1 MRVVAMVS
9 GGKDSCYNMMQCVA
23 EGHEIV
29 ALANL
34 HPKDRDELDS
44 FMYQTVG
51 HMGIEI
57 LASAMGLPLYRRE
70 TKGKSTQT
78 GKQYVPTDDD
88 EVEDLYSLLET
99 CKHELNV
106 EAVAVGAILS
116 DYQRVRVENVCSR
129 LNLISLAYLWR
140 RDQTELLQEMIDC
153 QVHAIIIKVA
163 ALGLVPDRHLGKSL
177 REMQTHLLKMR
188 DKYGLNV
195 CGEGGEYET
204 FTLDC
209 PLFKQRIVVEDIQTI
224 ISSADPICPV
234 GYINF
239 TKLTLQPKE
248 PNAGGDVVFVKK
260 SLDYISDLN
269 ESTYSD
275 LSDPDFSETELE
287 LIEKET
293 RLRESLSQNELIS
306 RSNSFGRH
314 LATSSSS
321 PIPIVTKSASVDEPI
336 PTAAG
341 GGSCIT
347 GSASLLLLANANQST
362 STSAL
367 GGATATAA
375 TNSAGGNCNSNAIG
389 LGLGIGSNALQ
400 ANSCCGFGSSHP
412 LGSSTAAVCGSLSL
426 AISSLGLSTT
436 QCNNNAATATMPPGQ
451 TQPPSPMK
459 YEREFRPLANEPRAA
474 INAKGWMWL
483 AGIQGKQTRCAVTME
498 LGMQQA
504 LDTLR
509 QLCHTHGYELSD
521 LCFTTLY
528 VRSIAEYPALNSV
541 YLQAFNFHNPPTRVC
556 VECPLPDDCHVIM
569 EAIAYRAPA
578 THSGDDSEE
587 TQTLLNGRRN
597 TMHVQGI
604 SHWAPANI
612 GPYSQS
618 TRIGDITYISGQIA
632 LVPGS
637 MTIIEG
643 GIRPQ
648 CKLTLR
654 HISRIAKAMN
664 AQGQLRDVVHGIC
677 FVTHPAF
684 IGEARRQWERR
695 TTNAIMDYI
704 VLPALPRDALVEW
717 QVWAHTHNDR
727 FDYEETGCSV
737 SDYTISIRRRWNYEN
752 NCAAIVCY
760 VATGLASSTT
770 QLTQLSDDVLSNHC
784 RLAQCLS
791 VENLDEI
798 LTYIVNRLLK
808 DYPIAKR
815 QQQRPLEAPRD
826 LVADG
831 EQTSTT
837 ATTTTTTTTATTA
850 MPTEATSQPQQQQLP
865 PGGAGDQQP
874 SSLGG
879 GEAATNATAA
889 NSKLPAIHLKLFYQ
903 VNAAPPTDLLLQALH
918 DFRHKCHEM
927 ASIVYTVLPACS
939 LHNFST
945 FLSICGVR
953 HE

>member
-57 LASAMGLPLYRRE
+57 LANAMGLPLYRRE
-70 TKGKSTQT
+70 THGKSTQT

-88 EVEDLYSLLET
+88 EVEDLFTLLET
-99 CKHELNV
+99 CKHELGV

-153 QVHAIIIKVA
+153 HVHAIIIKVA

-177 REMQTHLLKMR
+177 REMQSHLLKMR

-239 TKLTLQPKE
+239 TKLTLQMKDAKDTE
-248 PNAGGDVVFVKK
+248 MVFVKK

-287 LIEKET
+287 MIEKET

-314 LATSSSS
+314 LSSGGGGGGGGSSGGGGGGIGIGGIGGGGTTSSS

-336 PTAAG
+336 TTTH
-341 GGSCIT
+341 S
-347 GSASLLLLANANQST
+347 SSVSNSNSLLLAAGSIQS
-362 STSAL
+362 SSAGAL
-367 GGATATAA
+367 TAGSFGGIGGGA
-375 TNSAGGNCNSNAIG
+375 G
-389 LGLGIGSNALQ
+389 
-400 ANSCCGFGSSHP
+400 GSSS
-412 LGSSTAAVCGSLSL
+412 SSTAAVCGSLSL
-426 AISSLGLSTT
+426 AISSLQLNTANTNAPAAASAGVGSAIAGQPLSPL
-436 QCNNNAATATMPPGQ
+436 N
-451 TQPPSPMK
+451 
-459 YEREFRPLANEPRAA
+459 YVREFRPLANVPRVA
-474 INAKGWMWL
+474 INSKGWMWL
-483 AGIQGKQTRCAVTME
+483 AGIQGSSSTLEEAVH
-498 LGMQQA
+498 QA
-504 LDTLR
+504 LATLR
-509 QLCHTHGYELSD
+509 DLCLTNNYELSD
-521 LCFTTLY
+521 ICYITLY
-528 VRSIAEYPALNSV
+528 VRCISEYPILNRI
-541 YLQAFNFHNPPTRVC
+541 YLETFDFHNPPTRVC
-556 VECPLPDDCHVIM
+556 VECPLPDGCHVVMDAVAYRQPSAVNAIIM
-569 EAIAYRAPA
+569 EERDRDG
-578 THSGDDSEE
+578 GDDSSI
-587 TQTLLNGRRN
+587 QQLINGKRN

-704 VLPALPRDALVEW
+704 VLPALPREALVEW

-737 SDYTISIRRRWNYEN
+737 GDYTISIRRRWNYEN

-760 VATGLASSTT
+760 VSTGLASSTT
-770 QLTQLSDDVLSNHC
+770 QLTQLSDDMLTNHC
-784 RLAQCLS
+784 RLAQS
-791 VENLDEI
+791 VNAEHLHEI
-798 LTYIVNRLLK
+798 FTYVVNRLLK
-808 DYPIAKR
+808 DYPINK
-815 QQQRPLEAPRD
+815 QK
-826 LVADG
+826 
-831 EQTSTT
+831 
-837 ATTTTTTTTATTA
+837 
-850 MPTEATSQPQQQQLP
+850 QQQQQKEKELLE
-865 PGGAGDQQP
+865 DDIVEIP
-874 SSLGG
+874 SNGG
-879 GEAATNATAA
+879 GEGSGGNGGSVGVGGSGSSP
-889 NSKLPAIHLKLFYQ
+889 NPLPAIHLKLFYQ
-903 VNAAPPTDLLLQALH
+903 VNSSPSTDLLLQSLN
-918 DFRHKCHEM
+918 DFRLKCHEM
-927 ASIVYTVLPACS
+927 ASIAYTVLPACS

>member
-99 CKHELNV
+99 CKHELQV

-177 REMQTHLLKMR
+177 REMQPHLLKMR

-209 PLFKQRIVVEDIQTI
+209 PLFRQRIAVEDIQTI

-248 PNAGGDVVFVKK
+248 AASSAASVVVGGSGGGGGGGGEMVFVKR

-293 RLRESLSQNELIS
+293 RLRESLSQSELIS

-314 LATSSSS
+314 LAAAATTASSS
-321 PIPIVTKSASVDEPI
+321 PIPIVTKSASVDEP
-336 PTAAG
+336 TAAAAPPVLG
-341 GGSCIT
+341 AP
-347 GSASLLLLANANQST
+347 AS
-362 STSAL
+362 STSACASML
-367 GGATATAA
+367 LTATD
-375 TNSAGGNCNSNAIG
+375 G
-389 LGLGIGSNALQ
+389 
-400 ANSCCGFGSSHP
+400 GSSSLASSHGGHHGG

-426 AISSLGLSTT
+426 AISSLGLSANTCC
-436 QCNNNAATATMPPGQ
+436 QPGLGTGGTGTGTGAGA
-451 TQPPSPMK
+451 TQPPSPLT
-459 YEREFRPLANEPRAA
+459 YEREFRPLANEAKAA

-483 AGIQGKQTRCAVTME
+483 AGIQGSGTEGME
-498 LGMQQA
+498 QGMQLA

-509 QLCHTHGYELSD
+509 DLCQSKGYELQD
-521 LCFTTLY
+521 LCYITLY
-528 VRSIAEYPALNSV
+528 VRSIAEYPALNRI
-541 YLQAFNFHNPPTRVC
+541 YLRSFDFHNPPTRVC
-556 VECPLPDDCHVIM
+556 VECPLPDGCHVVM
-569 EAIAYRAPA
+569 EAIAYRQPVAGTISSA
-578 THSGDDSEE
+578 EERDREGEE
-587 TQTLLNGRRN
+587 TAAALLNGRRN

-664 AQGQLRDVVHGIC
+664 AHGQLRDVVHGIC

-704 VLPALPRDALVEW
+704 VLPALPREALVEW

-737 SDYTISIRRRWNYEN
+737 GDYTIAIRRRWNYEN

-760 VATGLASSTT
+760 VSTGLASSTT
-770 QLTQLSDDVLSNHC
+770 QLTQLSDDILGNHC
-784 RLAQCLS
+784 RLAQS
-791 VENLDEI
+791 VSAEHMDEI
-798 LTYIVNRLLK
+798 LTYVVNRLLK
-808 DYPIAKR
+808 DYPLAKKH
-815 QQQRPLEAPRD
+815 
-826 LVADG
+826 
-831 EQTSTT
+831 
-837 ATTTTTTTTATTA
+837 
-850 MPTEATSQPQQQQLP
+850 QQQQQQHQQVTEEMAAAGESS
-865 PGGAGDQQP
+865 GGGGDQQQQQHQHQP
-874 SSLGG
+874 
-879 GEAATNATAA
+879 
-889 NSKLPAIHLKLFYQ
+889 LPAIHLKLFYQ
-903 VNAAPPTDLLLQALH
+903 VNAAPATDLLLQALN
-918 DFRHKCHEM
+918 DFRVKCQDT
-927 ASIVYTVLPACS
+927 AAIVYTVLPACS

>member
-57 LASAMGLPLYRRE
+57 LAKAMGLPLYRQE

-78 GKQYVPTDDD
+78 GKQYVPTDND
-88 EVEDLYSLLET
+88 EVEDLYNLLAL
-99 CKHELNV
+99 CKEELQA

-129 LNLISLAYLWR
+129 LNLVSLAYLWR

-153 QVHAIIIKVA
+153 QVHAILIKVA
-163 ALGLVPDRHLGKSL
+163 TLGLVPDRHLGKSL
-177 REMQTHLLKMR
+177 REIQPHLLKMR

-209 PLFKQRIVVEDIQTI
+209 PLFKQRIVVDDIQTV

-239 TKLTLQPKE
+239 TKLSLQPKE
-248 PNAGGDVVFVKK
+248 AQQSCDVFVKK

-275 LSDPDFSETELE
+275 LSDPDLSETELE

-293 RLRESLSQNELIS
+293 RMRESLSQNELIS

-314 LATSSSS
+314 LATSSS
-321 PIPIVTKSASVDEPI
+321 PIPIVTKSASVDEQTPSALLSSS
-336 PTAAG
+336 AAL
-341 GGSCIT
+341 CT
-347 GSASLLLLANANQST
+347 ASLQ
-362 STSAL
+362 
-367 GGATATAA
+367 
-375 TNSAGGNCNSNAIG
+375 AGS
-389 LGLGIGSNALQ
+389 
-400 ANSCCGFGSSHP
+400 FGPPRP

-426 AISSLGLSTT
+426 AISSMALTAGGAAGAGIGGGMSSLIGGCLS
-436 QCNNNAATATMPPGQ
+436 
-451 TQPPSPMK
+451 TQPPSPLK
-459 YEREFRPLANEPRAA
+459 YEREFRPLNNRPIVA
-474 INAKGWMWL
+474 INHKGWMWVT
-483 AGIQGKQTRCAVTME
+483 GIQGYAPTLE
-498 LGMQQA
+498 EGMQQA
-504 LDTLR
+504 LDSLR
-509 QLCHTHGYELSD
+509 SLAAEHNYEMNNY
-521 LCFTTLY
+521 CYITMY
-528 VRSIAEYPALNSV
+528 VRSINEYATVNRIYGQAV
-541 YLQAFNFHNPPTRVC
+541 YFQNPPTRVC
-556 VECPLPDDCHVIM
+556 VECPLPEDCHVVL
-569 EAIAYRAPA
+569 EAIAFKAPLRRRA
-578 THSGDDSEE
+578 TLSIQESEGSDDQSSMVNSYSSSC
-587 TQTLLNGRRN
+587 TNDFQCKRN
-597 TMHVQGI
+597 TMHVQSI

-618 TRIGDITYISGQIA
+618 TKIDEITYISGQIA

-684 IGEARRQWERR
+684 IAEARRQWERR

-704 VLPALPRDALVEW
+704 VVPALPREALVEW

-727 FDYEETGCSV
+727 FEYEETGCSI

-760 VATGLASSTT
+760 ISTGLASSTT
-770 QLTQLSDDVLSNHC
+770 QLTQLSDDILTNHC
-784 RLAQCLS
+784 RLAQNLTS
-791 VENLDEI
+791 ENMDEI
-798 LTYIVNRLLK
+798 LTYVVNRLLK
-808 DYPIAKR
+808 DYPLAKSSEN
-815 QQQRPLEAPRD
+815 LE
-826 LVADG
+826 
-831 EQTSTT
+831 TSTT
-837 ATTTTTTTTATTA
+837 NNGSL
-850 MPTEATSQPQQQQLP
+850 EHQQQQQH
-865 PGGAGDQQP
+865 AP
-874 SSLGG
+874 SSI
-879 GEAATNATAA
+879 
-889 NSKLPAIHLKLFYQ
+889 PAIHLKVFYQ
-903 VNAAPPTDLLLQALH
+903 VTATPPVDLILTALN
-918 DFRHKCHEM
+918 DFRQKCQDT
-927 ASIVYTVLPACS
+927 ATIAFTVLPACS

-945 FLSICGVR
+945 FLSICGIR

>member
-106 EAVAVGAILS
+106 DAVAVGAILS

-177 REMQTHLLKMR
+177 RELQTHLLKMR

-336 PTAAG
+336 PAAAAG
-341 GGSCIT
+341 GSSIT
-347 GSASLLLLANANQST
+347 GSASLLLLANATQST

-367 GGATATAA
+367 GATAAAAA
-375 TNSAGGNCNSNAIG
+375 TNSSSIACGN
-389 LGLGIGSNALQ
+389 NALQ

-436 QCNNNAATATMPPGQ
+436 QCNNNAATATMPPGH

-459 YEREFRPLANEPRAA
+459 YEREFRPLANVPRAA

-483 AGIQGKQTRCAVTME
+483 AGIQGCAASME

-509 QLCHTHGYELSD
+509 QLCHSHGYELSD

-618 TRIGDITYISGQIA
+618 TRVRENYTPQMLGDILMSDCRCPSFLQIGDITYISGQIA

-770 QLTQLSDDVLSNHC
+770 QLTQLSDDVLGNHC

-791 VENLDEI
+791 AENLDEI

-815 QQQRPLEAPRD
+815 RQMEAPRD
-826 LVADG
+826 VDV
-831 EQTSTT
+831 EPT
-837 ATTTTTTTTATTA
+837 ASSSTTTAT
-850 MPTEATSQPQQQQLP
+850 PTEATSMPQQQQQLP
-865 PGGAGDQQP
+865 PGGAGDQPQ
-874 SSLGG
+874 SAGS
-879 GEAATNATAA
+879 EAAVA
-889 NSKLPAIHLKLFYQ
+889 SKLPAIHLKLFYQ

>member
-57 LASAMGLPLYRRE
+57 LANAMGLPLYRRE

-99 CKHELNV
+99 CKHELQV
-106 EAVAVGAILS
+106 DAVAVGAILS

-177 REMQTHLLKMR
+177 REMQPHLLKMR

-209 PLFKQRIVVEDIQTI
+209 PLFRQRIVVEDIQTI

-248 PNAGGDVVFVKK
+248 AAGAASSGGSEVVFVKR

-293 RLRESLSQNELIS
+293 RLRESLSQSELIS

-314 LATSSSS
+314 LAATASS
-321 PIPIVTKSASVDEPI
+321 PIPIVTKSASVDEP
-336 PTAAG
+336 TAAAGQILG
-341 GGSCIT
+341 GGGGPPIC
-347 GSASLLLLANANQST
+347 
-362 STSAL
+362 STSACASML
-367 GGATATAA
+367 LTTTADGLSSLASSQSQGG
-375 TNSAGGNCNSNAIG
+375 GHG
-389 LGLGIGSNALQ
+389 
-400 ANSCCGFGSSHP
+400 

-426 AISSLGLSTT
+426 AISSLGLSANT
-436 QCNNNAATATMPPGQ
+436 CCHPGGAGGGVGIGVGAPSAT
-451 TQPPSPMK
+451 TQPPSPLK
-459 YEREFRPLANEPRAA
+459 YEREFRPLANEARAA

-483 AGIQGKQTRCAVTME
+483 AGIQGSSSEGIEQ
-498 LGMQQA
+498 GMQQA

-509 QLCHTHGYELSD
+509 DMCQAKGYDLQD
-521 LCFTTLY
+521 LCYVTLY
-528 VRSIAEYPALNSV
+528 VRSIGEYPALNRV
-541 YLQAFNFHNPPTRVC
+541 YHRAFDFHNPPTRVC
-556 VECPLPDDCHVIM
+556 VECPLPDGCHVVM
-569 EAIAYRAPA
+569 EAIAYRQPVAGA
-578 THSGDDSEE
+578 ISSAEERDREGEE
-587 TQTLLNGRRN
+587 TAAALLNGRRN

-664 AQGQLRDVVHGIC
+664 AHGQLRDVVHGIC

-704 VLPALPRDALVEW
+704 VLPALPREALVEW

-737 SDYTISIRRRWNYEN
+737 GDYTISIRRRWNYEN

-760 VATGLASSTT
+760 VSTGLASSTT
-770 QLTQLSDDVLSNHC
+770 QLTQLSDDILGNHC
-784 RLAQCLS
+784 RLAQS
-791 VENLDEI
+791 VSAEHLDEI
-798 LTYIVNRLLK
+798 LTYVVNRLLK
-808 DYPIAKR
+808 DYPLVKKQAA
-815 QQQRPLEAPRD
+815 QQPTNSGTPP
-826 LVADG
+826 
-831 EQTSTT
+831 
-837 ATTTTTTTTATTA
+837 AT
-850 MPTEATSQPQQQQLP
+850 PTQ
-865 PGGAGDQQP
+865 PGGAGGDQQQP
-874 SSLGG
+874 V
-879 GEAATNATAA
+879 
-889 NSKLPAIHLKLFYQ
+889 PAIHLKLFYQ
-903 VNAAPPTDLLLQALH
+903 VNAAPATDLLLQALH
-918 DFRHKCHEM
+918 DFRLKCQET
-927 ASIVYTVLPACS
+927 AAIVYTVLPACS

>member
-209 PLFKQRIVVEDIQTI
+209 PLFKQRISVEDIQTI

-248 PNAGGDVVFVKK
+248 PNAGGAMVFVKK

-293 RLRESLSQNELIS
+293 RMRESLSQNELIS

-336 PTAAG
+336 PTA
-341 GGSCIT
+341 SCMT
-347 GSASLLLLANANQST
+347 GSASLLLLANANQGIAGAASA
-362 STSAL
+362 SASASAL
-367 GGATATAA
+367 ALGATAGA
-375 TNSAGGNCNSNAIG
+375 
-389 LGLGIGSNALQ
+389 ALQ

-436 QCNNNAATATMPPGQ
+436 QCNNNAAATATMPTGY

-459 YEREFRPLANEPRAA
+459 YEREFRPLANQAKAA

-483 AGIQGKQTRCAVTME
+483 AGIQGCAANME
-498 LGMQQA
+498 QGMQQA
-504 LDTLR
+504 LHTLR
-509 QLCHTHGYELSD
+509 ELCSSNGYELQD

-528 VRSIAEYPALNSV
+528 VRSIAEYPALNSI
-541 YLQAFNFHNPPTRVC
+541 YLQSFGFHNPPTRVC

-569 EAIAYRAPA
+569 EAIAYHAPA

-587 TQTLLNGRRN
+587 TQQLLNGRRN

-684 IGEARRQWERR
+684 IGEARRLWERR

-704 VLPALPRDALVEW
+704 VLPALPREALVEW

-770 QLTQLSDDVLSNHC
+770 QLTQLSDDVLGNHC
-784 RLAQCLS
+784 RLAQSLS
-791 VENLDEI
+791 AEHLDEI
-798 LTYIVNRLLK
+798 LTYTVNRLLK
-808 DYPIAKR
+808 DYPLAKR
-815 QQQRPLEAPRD
+815 QQQ
-826 LVADG
+826 
-831 EQTSTT
+831 Q
-837 ATTTTTTTTATTA
+837 
-850 MPTEATSQPQQQQLP
+850 QQQQQQQLQREADEQAAHSTATP
-865 PGGAGDQQP
+865 TEAQLQQQPGGGGDQP
-874 SSLGG
+874 ASS
-879 GEAATNATAA
+879 AA
-889 NSKLPAIHLKLFYQ
+889 SVLPAIHLKLFYQ

-918 DFRHKCHEM
+918 DFRHKCQEM
-927 ASIVYTVLPACS
+927 ANVVYTVLPACS

>member
-57 LASAMGLPLYRRE
+57 LANAMGLPLYRRE

-99 CKHELNV
+99 CKHELQV
-106 EAVAVGAILS
+106 DAVAVGAILS

-129 LNLISLAYLWR
+129 LGLISLAYLWR

-177 REMQTHLLKMR
+177 REMQPHLLKMR

-209 PLFKQRIVVEDIQTI
+209 PLFRQRISVEDIQTI

-248 PNAGGDVVFVKK
+248 PGSSSAGGGGGGSGSDVVFVKR

-314 LATSSSS
+314 LATSASS

-336 PTAAG
+336 PTANSAAA
-341 GGSCIT
+341 ST
-347 GSASLLLLANANQST
+347 ASLMLLTAAASLANNNQSATSASG
-362 STSAL
+362 SAL
-367 GGATATAA
+367 GFSGSYASSTQ
-375 TNSAGGNCNSNAIG
+375 GN
-389 LGLGIGSNALQ
+389 
-400 ANSCCGFGSSHP
+400 P
-412 LGSSTAAVCGSLSL
+412 LGSSTAAVCGSMSL
-426 AISSLGLSTT
+426 AISSLGLSANT
-436 QCNNNAATATMPPGQ
+436 CHNPSGAGAGPGIGQ
-451 TQPPSPMK
+451 GTGAGGISSVMTQPPSPMK
-459 YEREFRPLANEPRAA
+459 YEREFRPLANEARAA

-483 AGIQGKQTRCAVTME
+483 AGIQGCDSEGME
-498 LGMQQA
+498 QGMQRA
-504 LDTLR
+504 LDTLKA
-509 QLCHTHGYELSD
+509 LCASKGYDLQD
-521 LCFTTLY
+521 LCYITLY
-528 VRSIAEYPALNSV
+528 VRSIAEYPALNRV
-541 YLQAFNFHNPPTRVC
+541 YLKAFDFHNPPTRVC
-556 VECPLPDDCHVIM
+556 VECPLPDGCHVVM
-569 EAIAYRAPA
+569 EAIAYRQTIGLANTA
-578 THSGDDSEE
+578 HLTVEERDREGEE
-587 TQTLLNGRRN
+587 TAAALLNGRRS

-618 TRIGDITYISGQIA
+618 TRIGEITYISGQIA

-664 AQGQLRDVVHGIC
+664 AHGQLRDVVHGIC

-704 VLPALPRDALVEW
+704 VLPALPREALVEW

-760 VATGLASSTT
+760 VSTGLASSTT
-770 QLTQLSDDVLSNHC
+770 QLTQLSDDILGNHC
-784 RLAQCLS
+784 RVAQS
-791 VENLDEI
+791 VSAEHMDEI

-808 DYPIAKR
+808 DYPLAKLK
-815 QQQRPLEAPRD
+815 QQPAQAVSEP
-826 LVADG
+826 VG
-831 EQTSTT
+831 ETPPST
-837 ATTTTTTTTATTA
+837 
-850 MPTEATSQPQQQQLP
+850 PSV
-865 PGGAGDQQP
+865 PGGAGGDQQQQQQQQHQQQQQQQQQQQ
-874 SSLGG
+874 SQHQ
-879 GEAATNATAA
+879 
-889 NSKLPAIHLKLFYQ
+889 KPAIHLKLFYQ
-903 VNAAPPTDLLLQALH
+903 VNAAPPTELLLQSLH
-918 DFRHKCHEM
+918 DFRVKCQEM

>member
-57 LASAMGLPLYRRE
+57 LAEAMGLPLYRQE
-70 TKGKSTQT
+70 TKGKSKQT
-78 GKQYVPTDDD
+78 GKHYVPTDDD
-88 EVEDLYSLLET
+88 EVEDLYSLLEL
-99 CKHELNV
+99 CKNELKV

-129 LNLISLAYLWR
+129 LNLVSLAYLWR
-140 RDQTELLQEMIDC
+140 RDQSELLQEMIDC

-177 REMQTHLLKMR
+177 REIQPHLIKMR

-209 PLFKQRIVVEDIQTI
+209 LLFKQRIVVEDVQTI

-239 TKLTLQPKE
+239 TKLSLQPKE
-248 PNAGGDVVFVKK
+248 ANQCCDVFVKK

-275 LSDPDFSETELE
+275 LSDPDLSETELE

-293 RLRESLSQNELIS
+293 RLRESLSQNELIIS

-314 LATSSSS
+314 VTTSSS
-321 PIPIVTKSASVDEPI
+321 PIPIVTKSASVDEPKS
-336 PTAAG
+336 PSSLLSSAALCG
-341 GGSCIT
+341 
-347 GSASLLLLANANQST
+347 ASLH
-362 STSAL
+362 
-367 GGATATAA
+367 AA
-375 TNSAGGNCNSNAIG
+375 
-389 LGLGIGSNALQ
+389 
-400 ANSCCGFGSSHP
+400 SHSFDVQRP
-412 LGSSTAAVCGSLSL
+412 LGSSTAAVHGSLSL
-426 AISSLGLSTT
+426 EATT
-436 QCNNNAATATMPPGQ
+436 GILV
-451 TQPPSPMK
+451 TQPPSPIK
-459 YEREFRPLANEPRAA
+459 FEREFRALKNQPMAA
-474 INAKGWMWL
+474 CNQKGWMWV
-483 AGIQGKQTRCAVTME
+483 AGIQEK
-498 LGMQQA
+498 GMQLA
-504 LDTLR
+504 MKTLID
-509 QLCHTHGYELSD
+509 LAADHNYEITD
-521 LCFTTLY
+521 YCYVTLY
-528 VRSIAEYPALNSV
+528 ISSMAEYPLINHI
-541 YLQAFNFHNPPTRVC
+541 YGQTINFHNPPTRVC
-556 VECPLPDDCHVIM
+556 VECPLPEDCHVIL
-569 EAIAYRAPA
+569 EAIAFRTPMRRCP
-578 THSGDDSEE
+578 TISTNELDGSIDDHNISNDLPK
-587 TQTLLNGRRN
+587 QRQ

-612 GPYSQS
+612 GTYSQS
-618 TRIGDITYISGQIA
+618 TRIDEITYISGQIG

-648 CKLTLR
+648 CKLALR
-654 HISRIAKAMN
+654 HVSRIAKAMN

-677 FVTHPAF
+677 FLTHPAF
-684 IGEARRQWERR
+684 ITEARRQWERR
-695 TTNAIMDYI
+695 TANAIMDYI
-704 VLPALPRDALVEW
+704 VVPTLPRDALVEW
-717 QVWAHTHNDR
+717 QVWAHTHNDQ
-727 FDYEETGCSV
+727 FEYEETGCSV

-760 VATGLASSTT
+760 VSTGLASSTT
-770 QLTQLSDDVLSNHC
+770 QLTQLSEDILNNHC
-784 RLAQCLS
+784 RLAQNLRA
-791 VENLDEI
+791 EHLDEI
-798 LTYIVNRLLK
+798 LTYTVNRLIK

-815 QQQRPLEAPRD
+815 MSDSTQSITTNSNEINIVRETDSGASLPTATLNDNQNNINGRE
-826 LVADG
+826 
-831 EQTSTT
+831 TSTNVGGNNST
-837 ATTTTTTTTATTA
+837 AYCI
-850 MPTEATSQPQQQQLP
+850 
-865 PGGAGDQQP
+865 
-874 SSLGG
+874 
-879 GEAATNATAA
+879 
-889 NSKLPAIHLKLFYQ
+889 PAIHLKVFYQ
-903 VNAAPPTDLLLQALH
+903 VTAAPSVELLLNALYA
-918 DFRHKCHEM
+918 FRLKCQDTTN
-927 ASIVYTVLPACS
+927 IVFTVLPACS

-945 FLSICGVR
+945 FLSVCGVR

>member
-57 LASAMGLPLYRRE
+57 LAKAMCLPLYRRE

-78 GKQYVPTDDD
+78 GKYYVPTDDD
-88 EVEDLYSLLET
+88 EVEDLYTLLEET
-99 CKHELNV
+99 KKELNV

-129 LNLISLAYLWR
+129 LNLVSLAYLWR

-153 QVHAIIIKVA
+153 HVHAIIIKVA

-177 REMQTHLLKMR
+177 REIQPHLIKMR

-209 PLFKQRIVVEDIQTI
+209 PLFKQKIYVEDVQTV
-224 ISSADPICPV
+224 ISSNDPVCPV

-239 TKLTLQPKE
+239 TKLRLHPKE
-248 PNAGGDVVFVKK
+248 QLHSCDLLVKK

-275 LSDPDFSETELE
+275 LSDPDLSETELE
-287 LIEKET
+287 LIEKEN
-293 RLRESLSQNELIS
+293 RLRESLSQNELIT
-306 RSNSFGRH
+306 RSNSFGRKI
-314 LATSSSS
+314 ASSS
-321 PIPIVTKSASVDEPI
+321 PIPILTKSASVEEP
-336 PTAAG
+336 T
-341 GGSCIT
+341 
-347 GSASLLLLANANQST
+347 
-362 STSAL
+362 
-367 GGATATAA
+367 
-375 TNSAGGNCNSNAIG
+375 
-389 LGLGIGSNALQ
+389 IGSI
-400 ANSCCGFGSSHP
+400 
-412 LGSSTAAVCGSLSL
+412 TL
-426 AISSLGLSTT
+426 ATSVP
-436 QCNNNAATATMPPGQ
+436 M
-451 TQPPSPMK
+451 TQPPSPMV
-459 YEREFRPLANEPRAA
+459 YEREFRPLANSPVVA
-474 INAKGWMWL
+474 INRKGWMWV
-483 AGIQGKQTRCAVTME
+483 AGIQGCAPTLEEGMAIAMNQLKTMAIENRYEMSDYCFVTV
-498 LGMQQA
+498 
-504 LDTLR
+504 
-509 QLCHTHGYELSD
+509 
-521 LCFTTLY
+521 Y
-528 VRSIAEYPALNSV
+528 VRSIAEYLIQNRIYANAMHF
-541 YLQAFNFHNPPTRVC
+541 QNPPTRVC
-556 VECPLPDDCHVIM
+556 VECPLPEDCHVVM
-569 EAIAYRAPA
+569 EAVAFRMEQ
-578 THSGDDSEE
+578 SE
-587 TQTLLNGRRN
+587 GRPKENNINKPKRH

-618 TRIGDITYISGQIA
+618 TKVDEITYISGQVA

-648 CKLTLR
+648 CKLALR

-664 AQGQLRDVVHGIC
+664 AQGQLRDVVQGIC

-684 IGEARRQWERR
+684 ISEARRQWERR

-704 VLPALPRDALVEW
+704 VVPALPRNALVEW
-717 QVWAHTHNDR
+717 QVWAHTHNDS

-737 SDYTISIRRRWNYEN
+737 REYTISIRRRWNYEN
-752 NCAAIVCY
+752 NCAAIICY
-760 VATGLASSTT
+760 VSTGLASSTT
-770 QLTQLSDDVLSNHC
+770 QLTQLSDDIINNH
-784 RLAQCLS
+784 RQVAQ
-791 VENLDEI
+791 NLTAESFDEV
-798 LTYIVNRLLK
+798 LTYVLNRLLK
-808 DYPIAKR
+808 DYPALKR
-815 QQQRPLEAPRD
+815 LDSLSLQQSED
-826 LVADG
+826 STLVGDDCT
-831 EQTSTT
+831 TSSTAT
-837 ATTTTTTTTATTA
+837 AATAATTTNNY
-850 MPTEATSQPQQQQLP
+850 TSQPK
-865 PGGAGDQQP
+865 
-874 SSLGG
+874 
-879 GEAATNATAA
+879 NV
-889 NSKLPAIHLKLFYQ
+889 NIPAIHLKVFYQ
-903 VNAAPPTDLLLQALH
+903 VSATPSVELLLNTLQE
-918 DFRHKCHEM
+918 FRIKVADSAEI
-927 ASIVYTVLPACS
+927 AYTVLPACS

-945 FLSICGVR
+945 FLSICGIR

>member
-9 GGKDSCYNMMQCVA
+9 GGKDSCYNMMQCAA

-88 EVEDLYSLLET
+88 EVEDLYSLLDT
-99 CKHELNV
+99 CKHEQNI

-177 REMQTHLLKMR
+177 REMQPHLLKMR

-209 PLFKQRIVVEDIQTI
+209 PLFKQRIVVEDMQTI

-239 TKLTLQPKE
+239 TKLKLQAKE
-248 PNAGGDVVFVKK
+248 PYAGADVVFVKK

-314 LATSSSS
+314 LANSSSS

-336 PTAAG
+336 PAAA
-341 GGSCIT
+341 ST
-347 GSASLLLLANANQST
+347 SASSLLLLANANQSS

-367 GGATATAA
+367 GHQQQLLQQQQHSNNHHQSTA
-375 TNSAGGNCNSNAIG
+375 
-389 LGLGIGSNALQ
+389 
-400 ANSCCGFGSSHP
+400 

-426 AISSLGLSTT
+426 AISSLGLS
-436 QCNNNAATATMPPGQ
+436 CNNAATTTML

-459 YEREFRPLANEPRAA
+459 YEREFRPLANHPSAA

-483 AGIQGKQTRCAVTME
+483 AGIQAKQ
-498 LGMQQA
+498 
-504 LDTLR
+504 
-509 QLCHTHGYELSD
+509 
-521 LCFTTLY
+521 
-528 VRSIAEYPALNSV
+528 
-541 YLQAFNFHNPPTRVC
+541 LQA
-556 VECPLPDDCHVIM
+556 
-569 EAIAYRAPA
+569 
-578 THSGDDSEE
+578 
-587 TQTLLNGRRN
+587 
-597 TMHVQGI
+597 
-604 SHWAPANI
+604 
-612 GPYSQS
+612 
-618 TRIGDITYISGQIA
+618 
-632 LVPGS
+632 
-637 MTIIEG
+637 II
-643 GIRPQ
+643 
-648 CKLTLR
+648 
-654 HISRIAKAMN
+654 
-664 AQGQLRDVVHGIC
+664 
-677 FVTHPAF
+677 
-684 IGEARRQWERR
+684 
-695 TTNAIMDYI
+695 
-704 VLPALPRDALVEW
+704 
-717 QVWAHTHNDR
+717 
-727 FDYEETGCSV
+727 
-737 SDYTISIRRRWNYEN
+737 
-752 NCAAIVCY
+752 
-760 VATGLASSTT
+760 
-770 QLTQLSDDVLSNHC
+770 
-784 RLAQCLS
+784 
-791 VENLDEI
+791 
-798 LTYIVNRLLK
+798 
-808 DYPIAKR
+808 
-815 QQQRPLEAPRD
+815 
-826 LVADG
+826 
-831 EQTSTT
+831 
-837 ATTTTTTTTATTA
+837 
-850 MPTEATSQPQQQQLP
+850 
-865 PGGAGDQQP
+865 
-874 SSLGG
+874 
-879 GEAATNATAA
+879 
-889 NSKLPAIHLKLFYQ
+889 
-903 VNAAPPTDLLLQALH
+903 
-918 DFRHKCHEM
+918 
-927 ASIVYTVLPACS
+927 
-939 LHNFST
+939 
-945 FLSICGVR
+945 
-953 HE
+953 

>member
-70 TKGKSTQT
+70 TKGKSLQT

-239 TKLTLQPKE
+239 TKLSLQPKE

-260 SLDYISDLN
+260 SLDYITDLN

-293 RLRESLSQNELIS
+293 RLRESFSQNELIS

-336 PTAAG
+336 PTA
-341 GGSCIT
+341 SCIT
-347 GSASLLLLANANQST
+347 GSASLLLLGNANANANQST
-362 STSAL
+362 SASASALAL
-367 GGATATAA
+367 GGAGG
-375 TNSAGGNCNSNAIG
+375 AGG
-389 LGLGIGSNALQ
+389 ALQ

-436 QCNNNAATATMPPGQ
+436 QCNNNAATTTMPTGL

-459 YEREFRPLANEPRAA
+459 YEREFRPLANQARAA

-483 AGIQGKQTRCAVTME
+483 AGIQGCAASME

-504 LDTLR
+504 LTTLR
-509 QLCHTHGYELSD
+509 DLCTTNGYELQD

-528 VRSIAEYPALNSV
+528 VRSIAEYPALNSI
-541 YLQAFNFHNPPTRVC
+541 YLQSFGFHNPPTRVC
-556 VECPLPDDCHVIM
+556 VECPLPDDCHVVM
-569 EAIAYRAPA
+569 EAIAHRAPVN
-578 THSGDDSEE
+578 HSGDDSEE
-587 TQTLLNGRRN
+587 TQLLLNGRRN

-648 CKLTLR
+648 CKLALR

-704 VLPALPRDALVEW
+704 VLPALPREALVEW

-770 QLTQLSDDVLSNHC
+770 QLTQLSDDVLGNHY
-784 RLAQCLS
+784 RLAQSLS
-791 VENLDEI
+791 AENLDEI

-808 DYPIAKR
+808 DYPLAKR
-815 QQQRPLEAPRD
+815 QQQ
-826 LVADG
+826 
-831 EQTSTT
+831 
-837 ATTTTTTTTATTA
+837 
-850 MPTEATSQPQQQQLP
+850 QQQQQHLLLQREAEEQTALNTATPTEPMSLP
-865 PGGAGDQQP
+865 LQPGGAGDQQQ
-874 SSLGG
+874 G
-879 GEAATNATAA
+879 ATAA
-889 NSKLPAIHLKLFYQ
+889 ASTLPAIHLKLFYQ

-918 DFRHKCHEM
+918 DFRHKCQEM
-927 ASIVYTVLPACS
+927 AAIVYTVLPACS

>member
-57 LASAMGLPLYRRE
+57 LAKAMGLPLYRQE

-78 GKQYVPTDDD
+78 GKHYVPTDND
-88 EVEDLYSLLET
+88 EVEDLYNLLAT
-99 CKHELNV
+99 CKEELQA

-129 LNLISLAYLWR
+129 LNLVSLAYLWR

-153 QVHAIIIKVA
+153 QVHAILIKVA
-163 ALGLVPDRHLGKSL
+163 TLGLVPDRHLGKSL
-177 REMQTHLLKMR
+177 REIQPHLLKMR

-209 PLFKQRIVVEDIQTI
+209 PLFKQRIMVEDVQTV

-239 TKLTLQPKE
+239 TKLSLQPKE
-248 PNAGGDVVFVKK
+248 PQQSCDVLVKK

-275 LSDPDFSETELE
+275 LSDPDLSETELE

-293 RLRESLSQNELIS
+293 RMRESLSQNELIS

-314 LATSSSS
+314 LATSSS
-321 PIPIVTKSASVDEPI
+321 PIPIVTKSASVDEQTPSALLSSS
-336 PTAAG
+336 AAL
-341 GGSCIT
+341 CT
-347 GSASLLLLANANQST
+347 ASLQ
-362 STSAL
+362 
-367 GGATATAA
+367 
-375 TNSAGGNCNSNAIG
+375 AGS
-389 LGLGIGSNALQ
+389 
-400 ANSCCGFGSSHP
+400 FGPPRP

-426 AISSLGLSTT
+426 AISSMALTTTGGLAGGGGMSSL
-436 QCNNNAATATMPPGQ
+436 AGGTAG
-451 TQPPSPMK
+451 TQPPSPLK
-459 YEREFRPLANEPRAA
+459 YEREFRPINNRPMVA
-474 INAKGWMWL
+474 INQKGWMWV
-483 AGIQGKQTRCAVTME
+483 AGIQGCAPTLE
-498 LGMQQA
+498 EAMQNA
-504 LDTLR
+504 IDSLR
-509 QLCHTHGYELSD
+509 SMATEHNYEMTNY
-521 LCFTTLY
+521 CYITIY
-528 VRSIAEYPALNSV
+528 ARSISEYQTLNRI
-541 YLQAFNFHNPPTRVC
+541 YGQAVNFQNPPTRVC
-556 VECPLPDDCHVIM
+556 VECPLPEDCHVIM
-569 EAIAYRAPA
+569 EAIAFKSPQRRRA
-578 THSGDDSEE
+578 TLSIQESEGSDEMNTSCSSSTGDV
-587 TQTLLNGRRN
+587 LCKRH
-597 TMHVQGI
+597 TMHVQSI

-618 TRIGDITYISGQIA
+618 TKIGEITYISGQIA

-684 IGEARRQWERR
+684 IAEARRQWERR

-704 VLPALPRDALVEW
+704 VVPALPREALVEW

-727 FDYEETGCSV
+727 FEYEETGCSI

-760 VATGLASSTT
+760 VSTGMASSTT
-770 QLTQLSDDVLSNHC
+770 QLTQLSDDILTSHC
-784 RLAQCLS
+784 RLAQNLTA
-791 VENLDEI
+791 ENIDNI
-798 LTYIVNRLLK
+798 LTYTVNRLLK
-808 DYPIAKR
+808 DYPLAR
-815 QQQRPLEAPRD
+815 SNENLTVP
-826 LVADG
+826 
-831 EQTSTT
+831 TSHC
-837 ATTTTTTTTATTA
+837 AIL
-850 MPTEATSQPQQQQLP
+850 TSNNGGS
-865 PGGAGDQQP
+865 PG
-874 SSLGG
+874 
-879 GEAATNATAA
+879 NA
-889 NSKLPAIHLKLFYQ
+889 NSPTNIIVPAIHLKVFYQ
-903 VNAAPPTDLLLQALH
+903 VTAMPSIDLLLNSLNE
-918 DFRHKCHEM
+918 FRDKCQKT
-927 ASIVYTVLPACS
+927 ASIAFTVLPACS
-939 LHNFST
+939 LNNFSS
-945 FLSICGVR
+945 FISICGVR

>member
-99 CKHELNV
+99 CKHELQV
-106 EAVAVGAILS
+106 DAVAVGAILS

-177 REMQTHLLKMR
+177 REMQPHLLKMR

-209 PLFKQRIVVEDIQTI
+209 PLFRQRIVVEDIQTI

-248 PNAGGDVVFVKK
+248 AAGAASSGGNEVVFVKR

-293 RLRESLSQNELIS
+293 RLRESLSQSELIS

-314 LATSSSS
+314 LAATASS
-321 PIPIVTKSASVDEPI
+321 PIPIVTKSASVDEP
-336 PTAAG
+336 TAAAAPILG
-341 GGSCIT
+341 GVGGPPIC
-347 GSASLLLLANANQST
+347 
-362 STSAL
+362 STSACASML
-367 GGATATAA
+367 LTTTADGLSSLASSQSQGG
-375 TNSAGGNCNSNAIG
+375 GHG
-389 LGLGIGSNALQ
+389 
-400 ANSCCGFGSSHP
+400 

-426 AISSLGLSTT
+426 AISSLGLSANT
-436 QCNNNAATATMPPGQ
+436 CCHPGGAGGGVGIGVGAGAGAAAPSAT
-451 TQPPSPMK
+451 TQPPSPLK
-459 YEREFRPLANEPRAA
+459 YEREFRPLANEARAA

-483 AGIQGKQTRCAVTME
+483 AGIQGSGTEGIEQ
-498 LGMQQA
+498 GMQQA

-509 QLCHTHGYELSD
+509 D
-521 LCFTTLY
+521 LCQSKGYDLQDLCYVTLY
-528 VRSIAEYPALNSV
+528 VRSIGEYSLLNRV
-541 YLQAFNFHNPPTRVC
+541 YHRAFDFHNPPTRVC
-556 VECPLPDDCHVIM
+556 VECPLPDGCHVVM
-569 EAIAYRAPA
+569 EAIAYRQPVAGTISSA
-578 THSGDDSEE
+578 EERDREGEE
-587 TQTLLNGRRN
+587 TAAALLNGRRN

-664 AQGQLRDVVHGIC
+664 AHGQLRDVVHGIC

-704 VLPALPRDALVEW
+704 VLPALPREALVEW

-737 SDYTISIRRRWNYEN
+737 GDYTISIRRRWNYEN

-760 VATGLASSTT
+760 VSTGLASSTT
-770 QLTQLSDDVLSNHC
+770 QLTQLSDDILGNHC
-784 RLAQCLS
+784 RLAQAVS
-791 VENLDEI
+791 AEHLDEI
-798 LTYIVNRLLK
+798 FTYVVNRLLK
-808 DYPIAKR
+808 DYPLAKKQA
-815 QQQRPLEAPRD
+815 QQPTNSGTPP
-826 LVADG
+826 
-831 EQTSTT
+831 
-837 ATTTTTTTTATTA
+837 AT
-850 MPTEATSQPQQQQLP
+850 PTQ
-865 PGGAGDQQP
+865 PGGAGGDQQQPVP
-874 SSLGG
+874 S
-879 GEAATNATAA
+879 
-889 NSKLPAIHLKLFYQ
+889 IHLKLFYQ
-903 VNAAPPTDLLLQALH
+903 VNAAPATDLLLQALH
-918 DFRHKCHEM
+918 DFRLKCQDT
-927 ASIVYTVLPACS
+927 AAIVYTVLPACS

>member
-99 CKHELNV
+99 CKHEMHV

-177 REMQTHLLKMR
+177 REIQPHLLKMR

-209 PLFKQRIVVEDIQTI
+209 PLFKQRIQVEDIQTI

-248 PNAGGDVVFVKK
+248 PSTGGDVVFVKK

-336 PTAAG
+336 PTAAA
-341 GGSCIT
+341 S
-347 GSASLLLLANANQST
+347 SASLLLAAAPT
-362 STSAL
+362 STSAAAL
-367 GGATATAA
+367 G
-375 TNSAGGNCNSNAIG
+375 S
-389 LGLGIGSNALQ
+389 ALQ
-400 ANSCCGFGSSHP
+400 AGSFGSSRP
-412 LGSSTAAVCGSLSL
+412 LGTSTAAVCGSLSL
-426 AISSLGLSTT
+426 AISSIGLSTT
-436 QCNNNAATATMPPGQ
+436 TCNNAGVATGT

-459 YEREFRPLANEPRAA
+459 YEREFRPLANQAMAA
-474 INAKGWMWL
+474 INAKGWMWV
-483 AGIQGKQTRCAVTME
+483 AGIQGCAATME
-498 LGMQQA
+498 EGMQLA

-509 QLCHTHGYELSD
+509 QLACAHGYELQD
-521 LCFTTLY
+521 YCYITLY
-528 VRSIAEYPALNSV
+528 VRSIAEYPSLNRIYSDN
-541 YLQAFNFHNPPTRVC
+541 FDFHNPPTRVC
-556 VECPLPDDCHVIM
+556 VECPLPDDCQVVM
-569 EAIAYRAPA
+569 EAIAYRSNLARARRA
-578 THSGDDSEE
+578 TLEATALAQ
-587 TQTLLNGRRN
+587 TQTPVEELEIHEEPAGLANGKRN

-684 IGEARRQWERR
+684 IAEARRQWERR

-704 VLPALPRDALVEW
+704 VLPALPREALVEW

-760 VATGLASSTT
+760 VSTGLASSTT
-770 QLTQLSDDVLSNHC
+770 QLTHLSDDILGNHC
-784 RLAQCLS
+784 RLAQS
-791 VENLDEI
+791 VNSEHLDEI

-808 DYPIAKR
+808 DYPITRRRDAEL
-815 QQQRPLEAPRD
+815 PNTSANTSGNANANTNASPPAPT
-826 LVADG
+826 L
-831 EQTSTT
+831 ST
-837 ATTTTTTTTATTA
+837 
-850 MPTEATSQPQQQQLP
+850 
-865 PGGAGDQQP
+865 GGVGAGDQQP
-874 SSLGG
+874 
-879 GEAATNATAA
+879 
-889 NSKLPAIHLKLFYQ
+889 NSLPAIHLKLFYQ
-903 VNAAPPTDLLLQALH
+903 VNAAPSVELLQQALN
-918 DFRHKCHEM
+918 DFRHKCQET
-927 ASIVYTVLPACS
+927 ACIVYTVLPACS

>member
-57 LASAMGLPLYRRE
+57 LAKAMGLPLYRQE

-78 GKQYVPTDDD
+78 GKHYVPTDND
-88 EVEDLYSLLET
+88 EVEDLYNLLAT
-99 CKHELNV
+99 CKEELQA

-129 LNLISLAYLWR
+129 LNLVSLAYLWR

-153 QVHAIIIKVA
+153 QVHAILIKVA
-163 ALGLVPDRHLGKSL
+163 TLGLVPDRHLGKSL
-177 REMQTHLLKMR
+177 REIQPHLLKMR

-209 PLFKQRIVVEDIQTI
+209 PLFKQRIVVEDVQTV

-239 TKLTLQPKE
+239 TKLSLQPKE
-248 PNAGGDVVFVKK
+248 PQQSCDVFVKK

-275 LSDPDFSETELE
+275 LSDPDLSETELE

-293 RLRESLSQNELIS
+293 RMRESLSQNELIS

-314 LATSSSS
+314 LATSSS
-321 PIPIVTKSASVDEPI
+321 PIPIVTKSASVDEQTPSALLSSS
-336 PTAAG
+336 AAL
-341 GGSCIT
+341 CA
-347 GSASLLLLANANQST
+347 ASLQ
-362 STSAL
+362 
-367 GGATATAA
+367 
-375 TNSAGGNCNSNAIG
+375 AGS
-389 LGLGIGSNALQ
+389 
-400 ANSCCGFGSSHP
+400 FGPPRP

-426 AISSLGLSTT
+426 AISSMALTTTGGLAGGNAGSGMSSLTGGIGGGGLLG
-436 QCNNNAATATMPPGQ
+436 
-451 TQPPSPMK
+451 TQPPSPLK
-459 YEREFRPLANEPRAA
+459 YEREFRPLNNRPMVT
-474 INAKGWMWL
+474 INSKGWMWV
-483 AGIQGKQTRCAVTME
+483 AGIQGCAPTLE
-498 LGMQQA
+498 EGMQIA
-504 LDTLR
+504 IDSLR
-509 QLCHTHGYELSD
+509 SLAIEHNYEMTNY
-521 LCFTTLY
+521 CYITLY
-528 VRSIAEYPALNSV
+528 VRSIGEYQILNRI
-541 YLQAFNFHNPPTRVC
+541 YGQAVNFQNPPTRVC
-556 VECPLPDDCHVIM
+556 VECPLPEECHVII
-569 EAIAYRAPA
+569 EAIAFKSPQRRRATISIQESEGGAP
-578 THSGDDSEE
+578 SVDDIMS
-587 TQTLLNGRRN
+587 TSCSSSTNDDLCKRH
-597 TMHVQGI
+597 TMHVQSI

-618 TRIGDITYISGQIA
+618 TKIGEITYISGQIA

-684 IGEARRQWERR
+684 IAEARRQWERR

-704 VLPALPRDALVEW
+704 VVPALPREALVEW

-727 FDYEETGCSV
+727 FEYEETGCSI

-760 VATGLASSTT
+760 VSTGMASSTT
-770 QLTQLSDDVLSNHC
+770 QLTQLSDDVLTSHC
-784 RLAQCLS
+784 RLAQNLTGEN
-791 VENLDEI
+791 VEDI
-798 LTYIVNRLLK
+798 VTYVVNRLLK
-808 DYPIAKR
+808 DYPLAKSNEN
-815 QQQRPLEAPRD
+815 LN
-826 LVADG
+826 V
-831 EQTSTT
+831 QTNASTT
-837 ATTTTTTTTATTA
+837 TLNNGSPINAAGSS
-850 MPTEATSQPQQQQLP
+850 PTIAV
-865 PGGAGDQQP
+865 
-874 SSLGG
+874 
-879 GEAATNATAA
+879 
-889 NSKLPAIHLKLFYQ
+889 PAIHLKVFYQ
-903 VNAAPPTDLLLQALH
+903 VTATPSIDLLLTTLN
-918 DFRHKCHEM
+918 DFRDKYHKT
-927 ASIVYTVLPACS
+927 ANIAFTVIPACS
-939 LHNFST
+939 LNNFST